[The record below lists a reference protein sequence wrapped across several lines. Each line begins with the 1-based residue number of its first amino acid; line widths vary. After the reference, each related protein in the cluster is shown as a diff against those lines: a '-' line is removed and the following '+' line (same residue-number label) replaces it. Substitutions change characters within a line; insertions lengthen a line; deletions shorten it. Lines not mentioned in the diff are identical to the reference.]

1 VFEFEGGASITGSTK
16 QCTVMWY
23 PKYPDEFGFICG
35 DPLDRRKP
43 TTGAICALAWDVLLL
58 DQEEDAGEKALEDIE
73 HICYWGD
80 GMPEIGK
87 DGAMKDHLP
96 LDTSVGAEEGRGMH
110 GSLKA
115 EIGGPGKAWRW
126 VAFYG
131 KEHAVVEGKYVPP
144 AILLHELVTDG
155 LQPPAG
161 TGIID
166 ANSVCAN

>member
-1 VFEFEGGASITGSTK
+1 
-16 QCTVMWY
+16 MWH
-23 PKYPDEFGFICG
+23 PKYSDEFGFVCG
-35 DPLDRRKP
+35 DPLDGGKS
-43 TTGAICALAWDVLLL
+43 TDGAVCALAWNVLLF
-58 DQEEDAGEKALEDIE
+58 DQEEDTREKALEDVE
-73 HICYWGD
+73 HVRYWGD

-110 GSLKA
+110 GGLKA

-126 VAFYG
+126 VAFYR
-131 KEHAVVEGKYVPP
+131 KEHAVVEGRHIPP
-144 AILLHELVTDG
+144 AILLHEVVTNR